1 MGANEVAVRFRH
13 TCGVDS
19 GPYPFPLA
27 ASISS
32 LKEKLLAEWPAG
44 KPGRV
49 ADRTSWVV
57 LLLLPFVACAT
68 RGSRPC
74 AGSSRRISYLP
85 PLVAGTHRLDR
96 TAEGPLAGERPASV
110 AEIKLICSGKF
121 LENNVVLG
129 SESFLRSCHFYV

>member
-32 LKEKLLAEWPAG
+32 LKEKLLAEWPA
-44 KPGRV
+44 
-49 ADRTSWVV
+49 
-57 LLLLPFVACAT
+57 
-68 RGSRPC
+68 
-74 AGSSRRISYLP
+74 
-85 PLVAGTHRLDR
+85 
-96 TAEGPLAGERPASV
+96 EGPLAGERPASV

-129 SESFLRSCHFYV
+129 SLKHVLGEPGSDVVVTMHVVLRPPLPAKAPAAPKAKEPESKSCCCIS